1 MIAMGRRVLSAR
13 IGRFALIGVFGAIMN
28 LVIMTALVAFGT
40 DYVAAG
46 ILANE
51 TTIVSNFIMQEK
63 LVFGQGVERRSS
75 LARRFIHSFGFNTVE
90 GMVRVP
96 AVWCM
101 VELTHMAAPLAQGI
115 GLVAAFLLRY
125 IYHAKLVYAPL
136 AVTTT
141 QLVDEAPVGAAP
153 SEPLA

>member
-1 MIAMGRRVLSAR
+1 MIASGRGVLSAT
-13 IGRFALIGVFGAIMN
+13 IGRFALIGLFGAMIN
-28 LVIMTALVAFGT
+28 LIIMTALVAVGT
-40 DYVAAG
+40 DYGVAG

-51 TTIVSNFIMQEK
+51 TTIISNFIMQEK
-63 LVFGQGVERRSS
+63 LVFKQGVERRSS
-75 LARRFIHSFGFNTVE
+75 LASRFIHSFGFNTVE
-90 GMVRVP
+90 GMARVP

-101 VELTHMAAPLAQGI
+101 VELTHMSATLAQGI

-136 AVTTT
+136 AV
-141 QLVDEAPVGAAP
+141 DEAPVGPAT